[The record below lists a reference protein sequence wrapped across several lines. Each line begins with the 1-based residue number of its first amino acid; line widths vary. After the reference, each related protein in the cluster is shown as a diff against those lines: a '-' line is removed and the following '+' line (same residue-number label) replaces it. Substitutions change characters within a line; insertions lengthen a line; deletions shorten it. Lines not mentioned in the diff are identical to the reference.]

1 MDLRIDTSEFVERNS
16 PHKSWVR
23 QPLHRNQNLYNRLI
37 RALVADNAEDKFR
50 FPENHPEI
58 SRNIKSRV
66 YKKPSIR
73 SDMIIEDFLGKYTE
87 QILDDCAAFR
97 RNNTLWLSCPKSPS
111 LKDIWRKSIIP
122 NQLLLNGYT
131 KKRSRYSS
139 KYLTSESESE
149 SPPELT
155 AETYDCFNKQSK
167 KTKIS
172 SPHDDDVGNDDDD
185 NYSRLHSK
193 PDEICLSDLNYS
205 RDNNSFN
212 RISEST
218 ELLLGDDL
226 LTEKAMHCLLDY
238 YYYQQKDDQF
248 RGCFKIMPLNSS
260 FDDLK
265 KYQKSYRAK
274 HNSDEYVFI
283 CIEENQD
290 FYGIILKR
298 LRFKMFFDE
307 RVVVLNSNHK
317 YENKYLVKIIQNLQ
331 KHINEIDYYSE
342 LDYPHQLNR
351 PVSNIYLVYFFKWL
365 TIENLEK
372 LFEDEPCDMP
382 LALTKKNLEI
392 LKKDYAKILY
402 NLIPNDLRKLANFN
416 VNDFSDC

>member
-1 MDLRIDTSEFVERNS
+1 MDSNDSSNNNNLKIKIPRK
-16 PHKSWVR
+16 PKSTW
-23 QPLHRNQNLYNRLI
+23 LNRL
-37 RALVADNAEDKFR
+37 VESNYDNKITTNKGDNNQSTSQSLNNDGRVNENEENNKIKIHNNKEEENENKINDKKIYDH
-50 FPENHPEI
+50 ENNEI
-58 SRNIKSRV
+58 KNEVNINIDNNNNNNDSNNNNNSSNKDKDDDITNV
-66 YKKPSIR
+66 NNKKV
-73 SDMIIEDFLGKYTE
+73 
-87 QILDDCAAFR
+87 DDG
-97 RNNTLWLSCPKSPS
+97 NNNDSASS
-111 LKDIWRKSIIP
+111 LYINDLE
-122 NQLLLNGYT
+122 LLLN
-131 KKRSRYSS
+131 
-139 KYLTSESESE
+139 
-149 SPPELT
+149 
-155 AETYDCFNKQSK
+155 N
-167 KTKIS
+167 
-172 SPHDDDVGNDDDD
+172 
-185 NYSRLHSK
+185 
-193 PDEICLSDLNYS
+193 
-205 RDNNSFN
+205 
-212 RISEST
+212 
-218 ELLLGDDL
+218 DL

-238 YYYQQKDDQF
+238 YYDQQKDDQF
-248 RGCFKIMPLNSS
+248 RECFKIMPLNSN

-298 LRFKMFFDE
+298 LRLKMFFDE

-331 KHINEIDYYSE
+331 KHIKEVDYYSE

-402 NLIPNDLRKLANFN
+402 NLIPNNLRKLSNFN
-416 VNDFSDC
+416 VNDFNDC